1 MMRPIDMHE
10 VTPTTSRF
18 PFLSAHWSNL
28 ALLTYAV
35 LPAVLRQFVPPMCE
49 LDTIDGSAFVSLVA
63 FDFLDTR
70 VGGIR
75 WPGFVNFSEI
85 NLRFYVHHQ
94 GVRGVAFI
102 REFVPPRVVAVLA
115 RIIYNEPYSAAP
127 MASRVQANND
137 GIIVDH
143 TLTLGGETHS
153 LRINA
158 DATTVRPA
166 EGSIEHFFKEH
177 DWGFGTSRGG
187 RLIRYRVEHPPWD
200 IHPVRSFELHLNWEK
215 VYGPQWA
222 FLQNAQPY
230 SVILAVG
237 SAVRVFP
244 KGVKRTGLNNH
255 PIVLF
260 DGVCDLCE
268 KSVNFIIAHDPY
280 SIFRFVPLQSKIGR
294 RLLLQHQLDAD
305 ALQTVVLI
313 ESGRAYT
320 RSTAALRII
329 RRLRWP
335 LSVLSMLIAI
345 PSPLRDAV
353 YELVARNRYRW
364 FGRHQTCQLP
374 TPATAQRFISTEM
387 FSAERKNQN
396 C

>member
-1 MMRPIDMHE
+1 MMRLISMHE
-10 VTPTTSRF
+10 AIPTTGRF
-18 PFLSAHWSNL
+18 PFLTARWSNL

-35 LPAVLRQFVPPMCE
+35 PPSVLQPFVPPMCE
-49 LDTIDGSAFVSLVA
+49 LDTINGNAFVSLVA

-70 VGGIR
+70 VCGIR

-85 NLRFYVHHQ
+85 NLRFYVRHQ
-94 GVRGVAFI
+94 GVRGVAFV
-102 REFVPPRVVAVLA
+102 REFVRQRTVAVLA
-115 RIIYNEPYSAAP
+115 RMIYNEPYRAAP
-127 MASRVQANND
+127 MTSHVQSND
-137 GIIVDH
+137 NGVIVDH

-153 LRINA
+153 LRISA
-158 DATTVRPA
+158 DAATIRPA
-166 EGSIEHFFKEH
+166 DDSIEHFFKEH

-200 IHPVRSFELHLNWEK
+200 IHPVRSFELRLNWEK

-244 KGVKRTGLNNH
+244 KGVEPADSNNH

-260 DGVCDLCE
+260 DGVCGLCE
-268 KSVNFIIAHDPY
+268 KSVNFIIAHDPD
-280 SIFRFVPLQSKIGR
+280 STFRFAPLQSEIGR
-294 RLLLQHQLDAD
+294 QLLLQHQLDAD

-313 ESGRAYT
+313 ESGRVYT
-320 RSTAALRII
+320 RSTAALRIV
-329 RRLRWP
+329 RRLCRP
-335 LSVLSMLIAI
+335 LSLLSVLIAI
-345 PSPLRDAV
+345 PPPLRDAV
-353 YELVARNRYRW
+353 YDWIARNRYRW
-364 FGRHQTCQLP
+364 SGKNQTCQLP
-374 TPATAQRFISTEM
+374 TPATVQRFISTEM
-387 FSAERKNQN
+387 LSTEMKNQN